1 MDNDVLWIS
10 YVKDTV
16 STVLGTVYWLSE
28 SGESAVSVTTANHS
42 ITFNPI
48 SGNFEY
54 WRRSVI
60 AGGRIWTLITEEI
73 PANVDYQC
81 VTPTIVTNSA
91 WAASVTSLG
100 SVATIDDPDVNSF
113 EDFTIGGTLTHSGTT
128 SFISNSTAALTA
140 NIASGATIAA
150 ALKTVNIGA
159 AGLATSIANVNIGST
174 ITGALGVLTVA
185 STLTNFRSTQT
196 AINTQSAAVVIAGG
210 LAVGDNIVVG
220 DGAITR
226 GILDANVIAN
236 GIFAAAGDAQS
247 GLYILRGLATSTS
260 TFTLTVNN
268 TTATTNNQVILPDN
282 SSYMFKVFV
291 TAKSTTSN
299 DEGAWEFNGSIS
311 RYAGANT
318 TVVRTVNK
326 TKIWSS
332 QAYDVNIV
340 ADAVNG
346 GLSVQA
352 IGVASGS
359 VRFVAKVE
367 TVEVTT

>member
-1 MDNDVLWIS
+1 M
-10 YVKDTV
+10 
-16 STVLGTVYWLSE
+16 
-28 SGESAVSVTTANHS
+28 
-42 ITFNPI
+42 
-48 SGNFEY
+48 
-54 WRRSVI
+54 
-60 AGGRIWTLITEEI
+60 
-73 PANVDYQC
+73 
-81 VTPTIVTNSA
+81 
-91 WAASVTSLG
+91 
-100 SVATIDDPDVNSF
+100 
-113 EDFTIGGTLTHSGTT
+113 
-128 SFISNSTAALTA
+128 
-140 NIASGATIAA
+140 
-150 ALKTVNIGA
+150 
-159 AGLATSIANVNIGST
+159 
-174 ITGALGVLTVA
+174 LTVG
-185 STLTNFRSTQT
+185 STLTNFVSTQT
-196 AINTQSAAVVIAGG
+196 AINTQSAAVVIVGG
-210 LAVGDNIVVG
+210 LSVGDNIVVG
-220 DGAITR
+220 DGATTR
-226 GILDANVIAN
+226 GILDANIISN
-236 GIFAAAGDAQS
+236 GRFAAAGDAQS

-282 SSYMFKVFV
+282 ASYMFKVFV

-326 TKIWSS
+326 TKIWAS
-332 QAYDVNIV
+332 QAYDVNVV